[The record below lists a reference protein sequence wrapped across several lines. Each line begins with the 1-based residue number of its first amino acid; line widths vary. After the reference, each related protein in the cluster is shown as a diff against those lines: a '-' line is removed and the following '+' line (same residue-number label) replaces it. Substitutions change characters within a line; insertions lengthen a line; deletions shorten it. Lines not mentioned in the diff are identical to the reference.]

1 MEATTSELLGLRDR
15 VAIAKR
21 RPKRLTITL
30 PYGVADRLREQSQW
44 QGRSVSNL
52 AACLLEASLTER
64 NL

>member
-1 MEATTSELLGLRDR
+1 MEQTTNRLGLSDR

-21 RPKRLTITL
+21 RPQRLTITL
-30 PYGVADRLREQSQW
+30 PYGVFERLNEQSQW

-52 AACLLEASLTER
+52 AACFLESALIER

>member
-1 MEATTSELLGLRDR
+1 MIKATVSQPLGR
-15 VAIAKR
+15 VAMAKR

-30 PYGVADRLREQSQW
+30 PFGVVERLNDLSQW

-52 AACLLEASLTER
+52 AACLLESALTER

>member
-30 PYGVADRLREQSQW
+30 PYGVVERLNQQPQW

-52 AACLLEASLTER
+52 AACLLEASLKER